1 MHSSSSKK
9 SRRKR
14 GQHDEH
20 TRTGFIRTVM
30 PEGVPLTQLTKYS
43 RVLCLWRS
51 LCLNPRHVLCKQ
63 VQSITRHA
71 RTRDCRVC
79 AELWHRRSNFEA
91 LLYKIL
97 EDLAFLGLYAV
108 ECHLLEGLAL
118 GCTAQK
124 NSLRRHAVDVLLVG
138 LGKVL
143 IELDGQQHTGK
154 SYHGESVQGGLPKML
169 LLMLLQ
175 LQRVGGSFASP
186 LGKTS
191 GWQKPKEPF

>member
-1 MHSSSSKK
+1 
-9 SRRKR
+9 
-14 GQHDEH
+14 
-20 TRTGFIRTVM
+20 M

-124 NSLRRHAVDVLLVG
+124 NSLRRHAVDVWLVG

-154 SYHGESVQGGLPKML
+154 SYHGSQCKRGLPKML

>member
-1 MHSSSSKK
+1 
-9 SRRKR
+9 
-14 GQHDEH
+14 
-20 TRTGFIRTVM
+20 M

-124 NSLRRHAVDVLLVG
+124 NTV
-138 LGKVL
+138 
-143 IELDGQQHTGK
+143 
-154 SYHGESVQGGLPKML
+154 
-169 LLMLLQ
+169 
-175 LQRVGGSFASP
+175 
-186 LGKTS
+186 
-191 GWQKPKEPF
+191 